1 MPSKQAQIR
10 DLIDADCYDKA
21 FVTSDFLDIANYK
34 TVKNALARL
43 EKEGYIK
50 RLIRGVYAR
59 PRYSDFLK
67 EYIDPTPDEVVSALA
82 RNNRW
87 VVAPSGDTAL
97 NALGLSTQIPARY
110 EYVSSGPYK
119 TYNYKGF
126 EIRLLHRANRDF
138 YSDLSLAKVMLIIQG
153 LKALG
158 KDRIDDGI
166 LATLQDAIT
175 TDDAVQFYDST
186 KYGTSWI
193 FEVARTI
200 KENKLHANNSFAK

>member
-1 MPSKQAQIR
+1 MPTKQDQIKNR
-10 DLIDADCYDKA
+10 IDTFTNDKA
-21 FVTSDFLDIANYK
+21 FVPSDFADIARAS
-34 TVKNALARL
+34 TVKSALERL
-43 EKEGYIK
+43 EKAGYIK

-87 VVAPSGDTAL
+87 IVVPSGDTAL

-126 EIRLLHRANRDF
+126 EIRLLHRAGRDF
-138 YSDLSLAKVMLIIQG
+138 YDDPSFAKVMLIIQG

-158 KDRIDDGI
+158 KDRLDDQT
-166 LATLQDAIT
+166 LAILQDAMT
-175 TDDAVQFYDST
+175 PDDALRFYDNT

-200 KENKLHANNSFAK
+200 KENKLNANNSLTE